1 MEPSWSLGLA
11 RLLHRNKA
19 PSTSVPWDQA
29 LCLQYLSLIEIR
41 PFSFPNVPFLEP
53 SVSSLSALGPEP
65 CQRLLEAGPHRFH
78 SLLSLCWHCAVLRG
92 IPFPCLSHP
101 PTLHPPPHQKSLGW
115 LLVLLSL
122 FSTLGIFMGT
132 CFHLCFLPV
141 PPPVT
146 PSQSLETPE
155 GSEGLG
161 QCLAWAVRDLVPVGA
176 AAILAQPHF
185 SSVGSLGI
193 TRDVF

>member
-1 MEPSWSLGLA
+1 
-11 RLLHRNKA
+11 
-19 PSTSVPWDQA
+19 
-29 LCLQYLSLIEIR
+29 
-41 PFSFPNVPFLEP
+41 
-53 SVSSLSALGPEP
+53 
-65 CQRLLEAGPHRFH
+65 
-78 SLLSLCWHCAVLRG
+78 
-92 IPFPCLSHP
+92 
-101 PTLHPPPHQKSLGW
+101 
-115 LLVLLSL
+115 
-122 FSTLGIFMGT
+122 MGT

-161 QCLAWAVRDLVPVGA
+161 QCLALAVRDLVPVGA
-176 AAILAQPHF
+176 AAILALPHL